1 MALEVVVWGVYLSAM
16 TSIAAAPSTKKTSP
30 TSSSRKP
37 PAQARGGLP
46 PGFDPVAWTR
56 QACERSGVTVGV
68 TDPVVL
74 RKLRTLTRPEN

>member
-1 MALEVVVWGVYLSAM
+1 M
-16 TSIAAAPSTKKTSP
+16 TSATAAPSTKKNSP
-30 TSSSRKP
+30 TSTAGKP

-68 TDPVVL
+68 TDPVAL
-74 RKLRTLTRPEN
+74 GKLRTLTRSEN